1 MSVEKITAEYI
12 NFKNKTIPF
21 LYICLFIQ
29 LSLGFYLFYLC
40 SKILFLSNSINI
52 LKILYFFITLVIYFL
67 ILSEQ
72 IFYNFIYL
80 FDFLIF

>member
-1 MSVEKITAEYI
+1 MSVEKITDEYI
-12 NFKNKTIPF
+12 NFKNKNIPF
-21 LYICLFIQ
+21 LYICLSTQ
-29 LSLGFYLFYLC
+29 LFLGFYLFYLC
-40 SKILFLSNSINI
+40 SKIIFLSNSINI